1 MTDPALA
8 PFLALH
14 GEGRFSEAEAG
25 YRRCLAEGVDAALP
39 LSALL
44 LQQARYVETIDILA
58 PVYEAQ
64 PANAIAAVN
73 LSIALRSVGRCEEAL
88 QVATRAC
95 DAAPGN
101 PGACNARGLAALEL
115 GDAQEALSAFEQGL
129 RHAPGTL
136 ALELHRSKA
145 LRKLHRMPDAVAAL
159 ERIVKVAPD
168 LLEAW
173 RDLAA
178 ARRALGLYA
187 PALQS
192 ATQALKLAPND
203 VEVALEHAVALM
215 HAGETGKAIERM
227 EKLHGNARTW
237 MWLWQ
242 ARLRQNDVKGARM
255 ALERASA
262 LEPGN
267 AFIQHFLIATSGDMS
282 QDIEVDYIRNMFDEF
297 ADRFEFTL
305 LDKLGYSAPKQILRL
320 LRRHDAADAKDVLD
334 LGCGTG
340 LMGAELVAPGRRID
354 GVDLSE
360 RMLAQARAKGVY
372 DELHA
377 AELLGFLRDSPRQWD
392 LIVAADVFIY
402 IADLAPIFT
411 AAFDRLRAGGHF
423 AFSIECSDT
432 GETQLLAQTGRYRH
446 APEPL
451 AAALDVA
458 GFRDVCRESVTLR
471 LELGVPVVGEL
482 MFARRP

>member
-1 MTDPALA
+1 MADPALA

-14 GEGRFSEAEAG
+14 REGRFSEAEAG
-25 YRRCLAEGVDAALP
+25 YRLCLAKGIDAALP

-44 LQQARYVETIDILA
+44 LQQARHVEAIDILA
-58 PVYEAQ
+58 PVYDAQ
-64 PANAIAAVN
+64 PGNATAAVN

-88 QVATRAC
+88 QAATRAC
-95 DAAPGN
+95 DVAPGN
-101 PGACNARGLAALEL
+101 PGVCNARGLAALEL
-115 GDAQEALSAFEQGL
+115 GDAQAALSAFEQGL

-145 LRKLHRMPDAVAAL
+145 LRKLHRMHDAVAAL
-159 ERIVKVAPD
+159 ERIVAVAPD

-178 ARRALGLYA
+178 AQRALGLHA

-192 ATQALKLAPND
+192 AAQALKLAPND
-203 VEVALEHAVALM
+203 LEVALEHAVALL
-215 HAGETGKAIERM
+215 HAGETAKAVKRL
-227 EKLHGNARTW
+227 EKLEGDAQTW
-237 MWLWQ
+237 MWLGQ
-242 ARLRQNDVKGARM
+242 ARLRQNDVQGARA
-255 ALERASA
+255 ALERAAA
-262 LEPGN
+262 LDPKN
-267 AFIQHFLIATSGDMS
+267 PFIRHFLTAASGGVPE
-282 QDIEVDYIRNMFDEF
+282 DIEVDYIRGLFDEF

-305 LDKLGYSAPKQILRL
+305 LDKLGYSAPKQIARFLRE
-320 LRRHDAADAKDVLD
+320 HGAKDAKDILD

-340 LMGAELVAPGRRID
+340 LMGAELAAPGRRID

-377 AELLGFLRDSPRQWD
+377 AELLGFLRDSPTQWD

-402 IADLAPIFT
+402 VADLGPIFA
-411 AAFDRLRAGGHF
+411 AAFGRLRTGGHF

-432 GETQLLAQTGRYRH
+432 SETQLLAQTGRYRH

-451 AAALDVA
+451 AAALDAA
-458 GFRDVCRESVTLR
+458 GFRDVRRESVTLR
-471 LELGVPVVGEL
+471 LESGAPVAGEL
-482 MFARRP
+482 LLARRP